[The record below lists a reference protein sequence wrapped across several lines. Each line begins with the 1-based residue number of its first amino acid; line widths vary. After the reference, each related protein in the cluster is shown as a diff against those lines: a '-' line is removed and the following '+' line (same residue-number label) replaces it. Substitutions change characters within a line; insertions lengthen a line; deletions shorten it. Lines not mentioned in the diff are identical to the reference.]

1 MAVISLVATI
11 VSSSI
16 TRTCIREERQVKANP
31 SFLVEQGEGEARI
44 ASRFE
49 LFGIK
54 IGMQRGECEKYLS
67 EKGLVVEKSI
77 LNGVEV
83 TGAYGADIK
92 DLHEAFDSMIVAY
105 GEDGNV
111 AHVVL
116 SKEVGAVG
124 EEETK
129 VNLERFIDNA
139 IQKIEFRTGLK
150 REVGK
155 DDSLFQWVSYR
166 PSLLFG
172 AVYENVNGES
182 CVAMVSMVDI
192 NRSL

>member
-1 MAVISLVATI
+1 M
-11 VSSSI
+11 SSSA
-16 TRTCIREERQVKANP
+16 IRIVLPILKKNTPAEV
-31 SFLVEQGEGEARI
+31 
-44 ASRFE
+44 AS
-49 LFGIK
+49 L
-54 IGMQRGECEKYLS
+54 RG
-67 EKGLVVEKSI
+67 
-77 LNGVEV
+77 
-83 TGAYGADIK
+83 
-92 DLHEAFDSMIVAY
+92 DSKLPN

>member
-1 MAVISLVATI
+1 M
-11 VSSSI
+11 SSSA
-16 TRTCIREERQVKANP
+16 IRIVLPILKKNTPAEV
-31 SFLVEQGEGEARI
+31 
-44 ASRFE
+44 AS
-49 LFGIK
+49 L
-54 IGMQRGECEKYLS
+54 RG
-67 EKGLVVEKSI
+67 
-77 LNGVEV
+77 
-83 TGAYGADIK
+83 
-92 DLHEAFDSMIVAY
+92 DSKLPN

-155 DDSLFQWVSYR
+155 DD
-166 PSLLFG
+166 
-172 AVYENVNGES
+172 
-182 CVAMVSMVDI
+182 M
-192 NRSL
+192 